1 MKKIFSELQQSG
13 IASCYPE
20 SENRMQISSPN
31 SFKQLFVTLLLLLVF
46 SGCPSKSFAASDS
59 EIIRGFNLTVFGAEF
74 APFGIQSRYIRKF
87 SGPVRFKIHNYAKV
101 NREGKVS
108 NFIRSLNGKIRGLN
122 AVTTQN
128 ATSANFN
135 IYVVD
140 RADYIKIAREKIY
153 RRNTATIP
161 GKCLV
166 RSVFSRAGIVRS
178 DAIIV
183 SDGGEALFQRCL
195 VEEILQGLG
204 PLNEDQSLSE
214 SMFNDRSRH
223 INLTSFD
230 RTILSMLY
238 DTRIKNGAS
247 IEAVQKILPNV
258 LADVK
263 KRFR

>member
-1 MKKIFSELQQSG
+1 
-13 IASCYPE
+13 
-20 SENRMQISSPN
+20 MQISNTN
-31 SFKQLFVTLLLLLVF
+31 SLKKLFATLLFVLVF
-46 SGCPSKSFAASDS
+46 SVSPSKSMAASDS
-59 EIIRGFNLTVFGAEF
+59 EIIRGFNSTVFGAEF
-74 APFGIQSRYIRKF
+74 APYGIQSRYIRKF
-87 SGPVRFKIHNYAKV
+87 GGPVRFKIHNYSKV

-108 NFIRSLNGKIRGLN
+108 GFIGTLNGKINGLN

-140 RADYIKIAREKIY
+140 RADYVKIARERIY
-153 RRNTATIP
+153 RRNTAKIP
-161 GKCLV
+161 GKCMV

-204 PLNEDQSLSE
+204 PLNEDHSLSE
-214 SMFNDRSRH
+214 SMFNDKSRH
-223 INLTSFD
+223 TSLTRFD

-247 IEAVQKILPNV
+247 IAAVQSILPNV

-263 KRFR
+263 KRIR